1 MRKFSKTKKIKKTKR
16 IKKTKIIKT
25 RKFIRITGGTNEY
38 VKDVVKANDSPTAS
52 TSITKPEP
60 IKVNTINGS
69 PIYKVI
75 IKGCNHYFYGHKK
88 KYVII
93 GHTNEIFKLDES
105 AEDLPMEIVEKITD
119 IIKTQKLKEFE
130 LDSTEFEPDSTGFEP
145 ASTQFEPDYYYVDM
159 DIVDEIEE
167 FLIRHNILYL
177 TRHKCHPTELNLT
190 EAKAK
195 LMQLNKALQQKCS
208 NLRLSIDYIY
218 NHEENSLLE
227 YYGHRVPPT
236 ATAALDMAD
245 HLLLCLYI
253 NYHCVSSI
261 VIEIDGVKLTLASK
275 THKNYEGKKYNIL
288 LRSVL
293 IIISNLL
300 SPNIEGIISIAENP
314 KSAYILMH
322 HFGGELLK
330 DDDSFFLKYSGHS
343 RYNNNFLKLSQ
354 IFNMP
359 LYKPNTNY
367 IELLKLYDRYYG
379 YKPLTINV
387 ELSEDNIKNAE
398 KKFVEILDKIDCS
411 EKLCLLGTMKKC
423 LHFLQ

>member
-1 MRKFSKTKKIKKTKR
+1 MRKFSKTKRLKKTKR
-16 IKKTKIIKT
+16 IKKQKGIKT
-25 RKFIRITGGTNEY
+25 KRNKNKKIYRITGGTNEY

-60 IKVNTINGS
+60 IKINTINDS
-69 PIYKVI
+69 PIYKVN
-75 IKGCNHYFYGHKK
+75 IKGCNHYFFGHKK

-93 GHTNEIFKLDES
+93 GHTNEIFKLDENT
-105 AEDLPMEIVEKITD
+105 EDLPTEIVEKITD
-119 IIKTQKLKEFE
+119 IIETQKLKEFE
-130 LDSTEFEPDSTGFEP
+130 PDSTQFEPDSTQFEP
-145 ASTQFEPDYYYVDM
+145 DSTQFEPDYHHADM
-159 DIVDEIEE
+159 AIYNKIEE
-167 FLIRHNILYL
+167 FLITHNILYL
-177 TRHKCHPTELNLT
+177 TRHSCHPTELNLK
-190 EAKAK
+190 EAKEK
-195 LMQLNKALQQKCS
+195 LLQLNKALQQKCS

-227 YYGHRVPPT
+227 YYGHRQSPT
-236 ATAALDMAD
+236 AAGAWEMAD
-245 HLLLCLYI
+245 HLVLCLYI

-330 DDDSFFLKYSGHS
+330 DDDSFFLKYGSSHS
-343 RYNNNFLKLSQ
+343 EYNNNFLRLSQ
-354 IFNMP
+354 IFKMP
-359 LYKPNTNY
+359 LYNPNTNY
-367 IELLKLYDRYYG
+367 I
-379 YKPLTINV
+379 
-387 ELSEDNIKNAE
+387 
-398 KKFVEILDKIDCS
+398 
-411 EKLCLLGTMKKC
+411 
-423 LHFLQ
+423 